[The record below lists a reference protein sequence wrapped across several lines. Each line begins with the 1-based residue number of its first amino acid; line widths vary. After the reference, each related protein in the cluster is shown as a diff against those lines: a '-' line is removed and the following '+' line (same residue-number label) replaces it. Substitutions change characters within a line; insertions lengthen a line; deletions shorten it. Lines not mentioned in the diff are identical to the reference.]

1 MNQEA
6 VYQTL
11 LRTTQDAYA
20 GNAEMTG
27 FTPFPDD
34 ILRQAVTPFHS
45 TCCDV
50 FCEDKKLVSQKYPAL
65 QDAIRAA
72 SDAVHWRQTYKDTD
86 IGDDFMDQF
95 ACYCIIGE
103 NAPFISAVIRLF
115 MVYMPPHFFYPW
127 HHHPAEEMYMVL
139 SGNGVFKRKDCP
151 DERLTEGE
159 TSFHQSNQPHA
170 METLDDPVLCLVAWR
185 DDFETPPVLTP
196 PSDMSRGC
204 HDTRH

>member
-1 MNQEA
+1 MDQEA
-6 VYQTL
+6 VYQNL

-20 GNAEMTG
+20 GNAEMRG

-34 ILRQAVTPFHS
+34 IVHQAVTPFHNP
-45 TCCDV
+45 CCGV
-50 FCEDKKLVSQKYPAL
+50 FCEDKELVSQKYPAL

-72 SDAVHWRQTYKDTD
+72 SDAVHWRETYKDTN
-86 IGDDFMDQF
+86 IGDDFMDRF
-95 ACYCIIGE
+95 ACYCIIGD
-103 NAPFISAVIRLF
+103 NAPFMSAAIRLF
-115 MVYMPPHFFYPW
+115 IVYMPPHFYYPW
-127 HHHPAEEMYMVL
+127 HHHPAEEMYMVV

-196 PSDMSRGC
+196 PSDMY
-204 HDTRH
+204 

>member
-20 GNAEMTG
+20 DNAEMTG

-34 ILRQAVTPFHS
+34 IVRQAVTPFHS

-65 QDAIRAA
+65 QDALRAA

-86 IGDDFMDQF
+86 IGDDFMGQF

-103 NAPFISAVIRLF
+103 NAPFMSAAIRLF
-115 MVYMPPHFFYPW
+115 MVYMPPHFYYPW
-127 HHHPAEEMYMVL
+127 HHHPAEEMYVVV
-139 SGNGVFKRKDCP
+139 SGTGVFKRKDCP

-159 TSFHQSNQPHA
+159 ISFHQSNQPHA

-185 DDFETPPVLTP
+185 NDFETPPVLTP
-196 PSDMSRGC
+196 PTDMS
-204 HDTRH
+204 

>member
-34 ILRQAVTPFHS
+34 IVRQAVTPFHS

-86 IGDDFMDQF
+86 IGDDFMGQF

-103 NAPFISAVIRLF
+103 NAPFMSAAIRLF
-115 MVYMPPHFFYPW
+115 MVYMPPHFYYPW
-127 HHHPAEEMYMVL
+127 HHHPAEEMYVVV
-139 SGNGVFKRKDCP
+139 SGTGVFKRKDCP

-159 TSFHQSNQPHA
+159 ISFHQSNQPHA

-185 DDFETPPVLTP
+185 NDFETPPVLTP
-196 PSDMSRGC
+196 PTDMS
-204 HDTRH
+204 

>member
-34 ILRQAVTPFHS
+34 IVRQAVTPFHS

-65 QDAIRAA
+65 QDALRAA

-86 IGDDFMDQF
+86 IGDDFMGQF

-103 NAPFISAVIRLF
+103 NAPFMSAAIRLF
-115 MVYMPPHFFYPW
+115 MVYMPPHFYYPW
-127 HHHPAEEMYMVL
+127 HHHPAEEMYVVV
-139 SGNGVFKRKDCP
+139 SGTGVFKRKDCP

-159 TSFHQSNQPHA
+159 ISFHQSNQPHA

-185 DDFETPPVLTP
+185 DDFETQPVLTP
-196 PSDMSRGC
+196 PSGMS
-204 HDTRH
+204 

>member
-34 ILRQAVTPFHS
+34 IVRQAITPFHS

-103 NAPFISAVIRLF
+103 NAPFMSAAIRLF
-115 MVYMPPHFFYPW
+115 MVYMPPHFYYPW
-127 HHHPAEEMYMVL
+127 HHHPAEEMYVVV
-139 SGNGVFKRKDCP
+139 SGTGVFKRKDCP

-159 TSFHQSNQPHA
+159 ISFHQSNQPHA

-185 DDFETPPVLTP
+185 DDFETQPVLTP
-196 PSDMSRGC
+196 PSGMS
-204 HDTRH
+204 

>member
-1 MNQEA
+1 MSNRCDMNQEA

-20 GNAEMTG
+20 DNAEMTG

-34 ILRQAVTPFHS
+34 IVRQAVTPFHS

-65 QDAIRAA
+65 QDALRAA

-86 IGDDFMDQF
+86 IGDDFMGQF

-103 NAPFISAVIRLF
+103 NAPFMSAAIRLF
-115 MVYMPPHFFYPW
+115 MVYMPPHFYYPW
-127 HHHPAEEMYMVL
+127 HHHPAEEMYVVV
-139 SGNGVFKRKDCP
+139 SGTGVFKRKDCP

-159 TSFHQSNQPHA
+159 ISFHQSNQPHA

-196 PSDMSRGC
+196 PSDMS
-204 HDTRH
+204 

>member
-34 ILRQAVTPFHS
+34 IVHQAVTPFHS

-50 FCEDKKLVSQKYPAL
+50 FCEDKKLVSHKYPAL

-103 NAPFISAVIRLF
+103 NAPFMSAAIRLF
-115 MVYMPPHFFYPW
+115 MVYMPPHFYYPW
-127 HHHPAEEMYMVL
+127 HHHPAEEMYVVV
-139 SGNGVFKRKDCP
+139 SGTGVFKRKDCP

-159 TSFHQSNQPHA
+159 ISFHQSNQPHA

-185 DDFETPPVLTP
+185 DDFETQPVLTP
-196 PSDMSRGC
+196 PSGMS
-204 HDTRH
+204 

>member
-11 LRTTQDAYA
+11 LCTTQDAYA

-34 ILRQAVTPFHS
+34 IVRQAVTPFHS

-86 IGDDFMDQF
+86 IGDDFMGQF

-103 NAPFISAVIRLF
+103 NAPFMSAAIRLF
-115 MVYMPPHFFYPW
+115 MVYMPPHFYYPW
-127 HHHPAEEMYMVL
+127 HHHPAEEMYVVV
-139 SGNGVFKRKDCP
+139 SGTGVFKRKDCP

-159 TSFHQSNQPHA
+159 ISFHQSNQPHA

-185 DDFETPPVLTP
+185 DDFETQPVLTP
-196 PSDMSRGC
+196 PSGMS
-204 HDTRH
+204 

>member
-34 ILRQAVTPFHS
+34 IVRQAVTPFHS

-103 NAPFISAVIRLF
+103 NAPFMSAAIRLF
-115 MVYMPPHFFYPW
+115 MVYMPPHFYYPW
-127 HHHPAEEMYMVL
+127 HHHPAEEMYMVV
-139 SGNGVFKRKDCP
+139 SGNGVFRRKGCP
-151 DERLTEGE
+151 DEMLTEGS
-159 TSFHQSNQPHA
+159 TSFHESNQPHA
-170 METLDDPVLCLVAWR
+170 LETLVDPVLCLVVWR

-196 PSDMSRGC
+196 PSDMS
-204 HDTRH
+204 

>member
-20 GNAEMTG
+20 DNAEMTG

-34 ILRQAVTPFHS
+34 IVRQAVTPFHS

-86 IGDDFMDQF
+86 IGDDFMGQF

-103 NAPFISAVIRLF
+103 NAPFMSAAIRLF
-115 MVYMPPHFFYPW
+115 MVYMPPHFYYPW
-127 HHHPAEEMYMVL
+127 HNHPAEEMYLVV
-139 SGNGVFKRKDCP
+139 SGNGVFKRKGCP
-151 DERLTEGE
+151 DERLAEGD

-185 DDFETPPVLTP
+185 NDFETPPVLTP
-196 PSDMSRGC
+196 PTDMS
-204 HDTRH
+204 

>member
-34 ILRQAVTPFHS
+34 IVRQAVTPFHS

-103 NAPFISAVIRLF
+103 NAPFLSAAIRLF
-115 MVYMPPHFFYPW
+115 MVYMPPHFYYPW
-127 HHHPAEEMYMVL
+127 HHHPAEEMYMVV

-185 DDFETPPVLTP
+185 DDFEKPPVLTP
-196 PSDMSRGC
+196 PSDMS
-204 HDTRH
+204 

>member
-11 LRTTQDAYA
+11 LCTTQDAYA

-34 ILRQAVTPFHS
+34 IVRQAVTPFHS

-65 QDAIRAA
+65 QDALRAA

-86 IGDDFMDQF
+86 IGDDFMGQF

-103 NAPFISAVIRLF
+103 NAPFMSAAIRLF
-115 MVYMPPHFFYPW
+115 MVYMPPHFYYPW
-127 HHHPAEEMYMVL
+127 HHHPAEEMYVVV
-139 SGNGVFKRKDCP
+139 SGTGVFKRKDCP

-159 TSFHQSNQPHA
+159 ISFHQSNQPHA

-185 DDFETPPVLTP
+185 DDFETQPVLTP
-196 PSDMSRGC
+196 PSGMS
-204 HDTRH
+204 

>member
-20 GNAEMTG
+20 DNAEMTG

-34 ILRQAVTPFHS
+34 IVRQAVTPFHS

-103 NAPFISAVIRLF
+103 NAPFMSAAIRLF
-115 MVYMPPHFFYPW
+115 MVYMPPHFYYPW
-127 HHHPAEEMYMVL
+127 HHHPAEEMYVVV
-139 SGNGVFKRKDCP
+139 SGTGVFKRKDCP

-159 TSFHQSNQPHA
+159 ISFHQSNQPHA

-185 DDFETPPVLTP
+185 DDFETQPVLTP
-196 PSDMSRGC
+196 PSGMS
-204 HDTRH
+204 

>member
-34 ILRQAVTPFHS
+34 IVRQAITPFHS

-65 QDAIRAA
+65 QDALRAA

-86 IGDDFMDQF
+86 IGDDFMGQF

-103 NAPFISAVIRLF
+103 NAPFMSAAIRLF
-115 MVYMPPHFFYPW
+115 MVYMPPHFYYPW
-127 HHHPAEEMYMVL
+127 HHHPAEEMYVVV
-139 SGNGVFKRKDCP
+139 SGTGVFKRKDCP

-159 TSFHQSNQPHA
+159 ISFHQSNQPHA

-185 DDFETPPVLTP
+185 DDFETQPVLTP
-196 PSDMSRGC
+196 PSGMS
-204 HDTRH
+204 

>member
-34 ILRQAVTPFHS
+34 IVRQAVTPFHS

-72 SDAVHWRQTYKDTD
+72 RS
-86 IGDDFMDQF
+86 
-95 ACYCIIGE
+95 E
-103 NAPFISAVIRLF
+103 
-115 MVYMPPHFFYPW
+115 
-127 HHHPAEEMYMVL
+127 
-139 SGNGVFKRKDCP
+139 GVERAHSYRCCMSFKRQLYSTTFYSSVLRSAFVK
-151 DERLTEGE
+151 
-159 TSFHQSNQPHA
+159 QSTNASARRVGHLSLG
-170 METLDDPVLCLVAWR
+170 LDLDQ
-185 DDFETPPVLTP
+185 DFK
-196 PSDMSRGC
+196 
-204 HDTRH
+204 

>member
-20 GNAEMTG
+20 DNAEMTG

-34 ILRQAVTPFHS
+34 IVRQAITPFHS

-65 QDAIRAA
+65 QDALRAA

-86 IGDDFMDQF
+86 IGDDFMGQF

-103 NAPFISAVIRLF
+103 NAPFMSAAIRLF
-115 MVYMPPHFFYPW
+115 MVYMPPHFYYPW
-127 HHHPAEEMYMVL
+127 HHHPAEEMYVVV
-139 SGNGVFKRKDCP
+139 SGTGVFKRKDCP

-159 TSFHQSNQPHA
+159 TSFHHSNQPHA

-185 DDFETPPVLTP
+185 DDFETQPVLTP
-196 PSDMSRGC
+196 PSGMS
-204 HDTRH
+204 

>member
-11 LRTTQDAYA
+11 LCTTQDAYA

-34 ILRQAVTPFHS
+34 IVRQAITPFHS

-65 QDAIRAA
+65 QDALRAA

-86 IGDDFMDQF
+86 IGDDFMNQF
-95 ACYCIIGE
+95 ACYCIIGD
-103 NAPFISAVIRLF
+103 NAPFMSAAIRLF
-115 MVYMPPHFFYPW
+115 MVYMPPHFYYPW
-127 HHHPAEEMYMVL
+127 HNHPAEEMYLVV
-139 SGNGVFKRKDCP
+139 SGNGVFKRKGCP
-151 DERLTEGE
+151 DERLAEGD

-185 DDFETPPVLTP
+185 NDFETPPVLTP
-196 PSDMSRGC
+196 PTDMS
-204 HDTRH
+204 

>member
-1 MNQEA
+1 MNQET

-11 LRTTQDAYA
+11 LRTTQDACA
-20 GNAEMTG
+20 GNTEMMG

-34 ILRQAVTPFHS
+34 IVPQAVTPFHS

-86 IGDDFMDQF
+86 IGDDFMDKF

-103 NAPFISAVIRLF
+103 NAPFMSAAIRLF
-115 MVYMPPHFFYPW
+115 MVYMPPHFYYPW
-127 HHHPAEEMYMVL
+127 HHHPAEEMYVVG

-151 DERLTEGE
+151 DERLTEGD

-185 DDFETPPVLTP
+185 DDFETQPVLTP
-196 PSDMSRGC
+196 PSGMS
-204 HDTRH
+204 

>member
-34 ILRQAVTPFHS
+34 IVRQAVTPFHS

-103 NAPFISAVIRLF
+103 NAPFMSAAIRLF
-115 MVYMPPHFFYPW
+115 MVYMPPHFYYPW
-127 HHHPAEEMYMVL
+127 HHHPAEEMYVVV
-139 SGNGVFKRKDCP
+139 SGTGVFKRKDCP

-196 PSDMSRGC
+196 PSDMS
-204 HDTRH
+204 

>member
-34 ILRQAVTPFHS
+34 IVRQAVTPFHS

-103 NAPFISAVIRLF
+103 NAPFMSAAIRLF
-115 MVYMPPHFFYPW
+115 MVYMPPHFYYPW
-127 HHHPAEEMYMVL
+127 HHHPAEEMYVVV
-139 SGNGVFKRKDCP
+139 SGTGVFKRKDCP

-159 TSFHQSNQPHA
+159 ISFHQSNQPHA

-185 DDFETPPVLTP
+185 DDFETQPVLTP
-196 PSDMSRGC
+196 PSGMS
-204 HDTRH
+204 

>member
-20 GNAEMTG
+20 DNAEMTG

-34 ILRQAVTPFHS
+34 IVRQAVTPFHS

-72 SDAVHWRQTYKDTD
+72 SGAVHWRETYKDTD
-86 IGDDFMDQF
+86 IGDDFMNQF
-95 ACYCIIGE
+95 ACYCIIGD
-103 NAPFISAVIRLF
+103 NAPFMSATIRLF
-115 MVYMPPHFFYPW
+115 MVYMPPHFYYPW
-127 HHHPAEEMYMVL
+127 HNHPAEEMYLVV
-139 SGNGVFKRKDCP
+139 SGNGVFKRKGCP
-151 DERLTEGE
+151 DERLAEGD

-185 DDFETPPVLTP
+185 DDFETQPVLTP
-196 PSDMSRGC
+196 PSGMS
-204 HDTRH
+204 

>member
-20 GNAEMTG
+20 DNAEMTG

-34 ILRQAVTPFHS
+34 IVRQAVTPFHS

-103 NAPFISAVIRLF
+103 NAPFMSAAIRLF
-115 MVYMPPHFFYPW
+115 MVYMPPHFYYPW
-127 HHHPAEEMYMVL
+127 HHHPAEEMYVVV
-139 SGNGVFKRKDCP
+139 SGTGVFKRKDCP

-159 TSFHQSNQPHA
+159 ISFHQSNQPHA

-185 DDFETPPVLTP
+185 NDFETPPVLTP
-196 PSDMSRGC
+196 PTDMS
-204 HDTRH
+204 

>member
-11 LRTTQDAYA
+11 LCTTQDAYA

-34 ILRQAVTPFHS
+34 IVRQAITPFHS

-86 IGDDFMDQF
+86 IGDDFMGQF

-103 NAPFISAVIRLF
+103 NAPFMSAAIRLF
-115 MVYMPPHFFYPW
+115 MVYMPPHFYYPW
-127 HHHPAEEMYMVL
+127 HHHPAEEMYVVV
-139 SGNGVFKRKDCP
+139 SGTGVFKRKDCP

-159 TSFHQSNQPHA
+159 ISFHQSNQPHA

-185 DDFETPPVLTP
+185 DDFETQPVLTP
-196 PSDMSRGC
+196 PSGMS
-204 HDTRH
+204 

>member
-34 ILRQAVTPFHS
+34 IVRQAITPFHS

-65 QDAIRAA
+65 QDALRAA

-103 NAPFISAVIRLF
+103 NAPFMSAAIRLF
-115 MVYMPPHFFYPW
+115 MVYMPPHFYYPW
-127 HHHPAEEMYMVL
+127 HHHPAEEMYVVV
-139 SGNGVFKRKDCP
+139 SGTGVFKRKDCP

-159 TSFHQSNQPHA
+159 ISFHQSNQPHA

-185 DDFETPPVLTP
+185 DDFETQPVLTP
-196 PSDMSRGC
+196 PSGMS
-204 HDTRH
+204 